1 MREIKFRAWHLSQER
16 MFSAEQMSEDQ
27 LTLLTTGR
35 FINVS
40 GVSTKLSRIYEHDE
54 MIPLQYT
61 GLKDKNG
68 KEIYEGD
75 IMDYGLGRTFYIS
88 FVGGSFV
95 ATFNERVINTM
106 IPFYNYSAIG
116 NIYETPHLIKIKEK
130 MD

>member
-1 MREIKFRAWHLSQER
+1 MREIKFMAWHLSQER

-75 IMDYGLGRTFYIS
+75 IIKFNFKTRSDNFSHTGKVRGL
-88 FVGGSFV
+88 VLLENP
-95 ATFNERVINTM
+95 FNTI
-106 IPFYNYSAIG
+106 
-116 NIYETPHLIKIKEK
+116 
-130 MD
+130 

>member
-1 MREIKFRAWHLSQER
+1 MREIKFRAWDNENNKMIDPFLYAKEN
-16 MFSAEQMSEDQ
+16 
-27 LTLLTTGR
+27 GR
-35 FINVS
+35 FIGLITDS
-40 GVSTKLSRIYEHDE
+40 DDLTP
-54 MIPLQYT
+54 MQYT